1 MFSYHVRLKV
11 QGAGG
16 LRIALMNVKFDTLGL
31 ALHNYSQKSTRALTE
46 KTKQIMVLY
55 FLLFLQNAV
64 HGMSSLPIFSLN
76 PKCKN
81 K

>member
-31 ALHNYSQKSTRALTE
+31 ALHPILRKALE
-46 KTKQIMVLY
+46 L
-55 FLLFLQNAV
+55 
-64 HGMSSLPIFSLN
+64 
-76 PKCKN
+76 
-81 K
+81 